1 MEILLPTT
9 MCMAAAAAL
18 VNFWLALRCGQVRAK
33 EKVSVGSGGNELLER
48 RMRAQL
54 NFAEN
59 TPWVLALVG
68 LIELAARGG
77 TWLPYIAGAYIL
89 ARVAHG
95 LGMDGG
101 KLEPGRGVGV
111 MVTMLAQIGLAVV
124 TILIALGKM

>member
-9 MCMAAAAAL
+9 MCLAAAAAL

-59 TPWVLALVG
+59 TPWVLAMVG
-68 LIELAARGG
+68 LIELATKGG
-77 TWLPYIAGAYIL
+77 TWLPYVAGAYIL

-101 KLEPGRGVGV
+101 SLEAGRGIGV
-111 MVTMLAQIGLAVV
+111 MVTMLSQIGLAVV

>member
-9 MCMAAAAAL
+9 MLMAAAAAL
-18 VNFWLALRCGQVRAK
+18 VNFWLALRCGQIRAR
-33 EKVSVGSGGNELLER
+33 EKVSVGSGGSDLLER

-59 TPWVLALVG
+59 TPWVLAMVG
-68 LIELAARGG
+68 LIELAAKGG
-77 TWLPYIAGAYIL
+77 TWLPYVAGAYIL
-89 ARVAHG
+89 ARIAHG

-101 KLEPGRGVGV
+101 KFEPGRGLGV
-111 MVTMLAQIGLAVV
+111 MVTMLSQIGLAVM